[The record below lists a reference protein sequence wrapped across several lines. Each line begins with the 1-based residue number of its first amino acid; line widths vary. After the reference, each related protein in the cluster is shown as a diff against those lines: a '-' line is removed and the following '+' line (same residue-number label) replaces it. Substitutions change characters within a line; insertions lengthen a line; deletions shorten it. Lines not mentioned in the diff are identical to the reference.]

1 MRELQSEIAPAR
13 RILARH
19 ADQLYDLYAT
29 YYDGTD
35 SARFRADLE
44 EKQWV
49 ILLREAGANE
59 VVGFSTQLLIDV
71 EVDQQPVHA
80 LFSGDTII
88 HPRYWGS
95 LELIRA
101 WCRFAGTLKA
111 QSGKRALYWFLI
123 SKGHRTYLFLPSFF
137 HDFYPR
143 YDRPT
148 PAFEQ
153 QLIEVLGRTKFP
165 RQFCARTGL
174 IEYQTAHDRLKA
186 ELDAA
191 PKRLHNS
198 HVDFFVR
205 QNPRYRAGSELAC
218 VAEITLANMRSVAKR
233 ELEIGLRSVVP
244 LVA

>member
-1 MRELQSEIAPAR
+1 MRELQSEIAPAKR
-13 RILARH
+13 VLARH
-19 ADQLYDLYAT
+19 ADQLYDLYASC
-29 YYDGTD
+29 YDGTD
-35 SARFRADLE
+35 AKRFRADLE

-49 ILLREAGANE
+49 ILLRETETGD
-59 VVGFSTQLLIDV
+59 VVGFSTQLLIDA
-71 EVDQQPVHA
+71 EINQQRVNA

-101 WCRFAGTLKA
+101 WCRFAGNLKA
-111 QSGKRALYWFLI
+111 QCASRPLYWFLI

-143 YDRPT
+143 YDRLT

-153 QLIEVLGRTKFP
+153 QLIHVLAGAKFP
-165 RQFCARTGL
+165 HEYCPRTGL
-174 IEYQTAHDRLKA
+174 IEYGTAHDCLKA
-186 ELDAA
+186 EIDAA
-191 PKRLHNS
+191 LKRLHNP

-205 QNPRYRAGSELAC
+205 RNPDYRRGSELVC
-218 VAEITLANMRSVAKR
+218 VAEITFANMRSIARR
-233 ELEIGLRSVVP
+233 ELVNGMRSVVP